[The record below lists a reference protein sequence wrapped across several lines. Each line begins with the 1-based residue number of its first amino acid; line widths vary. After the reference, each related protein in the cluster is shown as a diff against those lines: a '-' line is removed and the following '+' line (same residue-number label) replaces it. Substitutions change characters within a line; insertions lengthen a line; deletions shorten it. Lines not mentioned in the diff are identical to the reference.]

1 VIYHPCVR
9 TCAKVRCRAL
19 AEATLLLRYA
29 ERQVEVV
36 DLLPE
41 PDPRLLDL
49 CSEHAGRLTPPIGW
63 AISDSRARLP
73 AAV

>member
-1 VIYHPCVR
+1 V
-9 TCAKVRCRAL
+9 L
-19 AEATLLLRYA
+19 AEATLLLRYVD
-29 ERQVEVV
+29 RQAEVV

-49 CSEHAGRLTPPIGW
+49 CSDHADRLRPPIGW
-63 AISDSRARLP
+63 VISDSRVRLP

>member
-9 TCAKVRCRAL
+9 ICAKIRCLTL
-19 AEATLLLRYA
+19 AEATVLLRYA
-29 ERQVEVV
+29 DREIEVV

-41 PDPRLLDL
+41 PDPRLLEL
-49 CSEHAGRLTPPIGW
+49 CPDHADRLRPPIGW
-63 AISDSRARLP
+63 VIADLRVRLP